1 MTSEDESH
9 EDDSGEIR
17 PKYKDSGFL
26 RYFFLFL
33 SLCIIHI
40 LKTHSLF
47 TKSLNVFFSPSS
59 LHYYEDM
66 TCTCGLHIVNVKT
79 T

>member
-26 RYFFLFL
+26 RYFFPFFKFVYHSYLENSFTFL
-33 SLCIIHI
+33 PIHLMSFSLR
-40 LKTHSLF
+40 LLF
-47 TKSLNVFFSPSS
+47 TIMK
-59 LHYYEDM
+59 
-66 TCTCGLHIVNVKT
+66 I
-79 T
+79 